1 VTVAEFN
8 QSVDLFSDNIYRFIL
23 KNMRDEDEARD
34 VVQDTFEK
42 VWLKASEVSFEKSKS
57 YLFTT
62 AYRLMLERI
71 RKKKRQEPIENS
83 LRVVPSSSKDPEF
96 DLKRILKEAIALLP
110 EDQRSVIMLRDYEGY
125 SYQEIG
131 QITNLS
137 ESQVKVYIFRAR
149 VFLKNYLVRAEVVL

>member
-1 VTVAEFN
+1 MTVSEFN
-8 QSVDLFSDNIYRFIL
+8 QSVDLYSDNIYRFIL

-42 VWLKASEVSFEKSKS
+42 VWLKSSEVAFEKSKS

-71 RKKKRQEPIENS
+71 KKKKRQEPIDNT
-83 LRVVPSSSKDPEF
+83 LRVVTGDSGNPEF
-96 DLKRILKEAIALLP
+96 DLRRVLKEAVDKLP
-110 EDQRSVIMLRDYEGY
+110 DDQRSVIMLRDYEGY

-131 QITNLS
+131 QITGLK
-137 ESQVKVYIFRAR
+137 ESQVKVYIFRAI
-149 VFLKNYLVRAEVVL
+149 VALKNYLVSADVVL

>member
-1 VTVAEFN
+1 VTVSEFN
-8 QSVDLFSDNIYRFIL
+8 QSVDLYSDNIYRFIL

-42 VWLKASEVSFEKSKS
+42 VWLKSSEVAFEKSKS

-71 RKKKRQEPIENS
+71 KKKKRQEPIDNT
-83 LRVVPSSSKDPEF
+83 LRVVTGDSGNPEF
-96 DLKRILKEAIALLP
+96 DLRRVLKEAVDKLP
-110 EDQRSVIMLRDYEGY
+110 DDQRSVIMLRDYEGY

-131 QITNLS
+131 QITGLK

-149 VFLKNYLVRAEVVL
+149 VALKNYLVSADVVL

>member
-1 VTVAEFN
+1 MTVAEFN
-8 QSVDLFSDNIYRFIL
+8 RSVDQFSDNIYRFIL

-42 VWLKASEVSFEKSKS
+42 VWLKASEVSFEKAKS

-71 RKKKRQEPIENS
+71 RRKKRMSPIDNT
-83 LRVVPSSSKDPEF
+83 LRVVHAEQRPDF
-96 DLKRILKEAIALLP
+96 DLKKILNEAVALLP

-125 SYQEIG
+125 SYDEIG
-131 QITNLS
+131 QITGLK

-149 VFLKNYLVRAEVVL
+149 VFLKNYIVNTENVI